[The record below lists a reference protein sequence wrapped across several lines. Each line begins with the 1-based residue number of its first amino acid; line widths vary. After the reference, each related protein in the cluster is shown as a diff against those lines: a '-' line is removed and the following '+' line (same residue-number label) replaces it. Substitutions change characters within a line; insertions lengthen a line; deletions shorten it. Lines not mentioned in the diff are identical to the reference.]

1 VCVWVCVCIKN
12 NIFLFLDVVI
22 KNNLKGMMLRCKE
35 GSIKKKTANE
45 QHQALQLQLDLA
57 AK

>member
-1 VCVWVCVCIKN
+1 VCVCVCIKN